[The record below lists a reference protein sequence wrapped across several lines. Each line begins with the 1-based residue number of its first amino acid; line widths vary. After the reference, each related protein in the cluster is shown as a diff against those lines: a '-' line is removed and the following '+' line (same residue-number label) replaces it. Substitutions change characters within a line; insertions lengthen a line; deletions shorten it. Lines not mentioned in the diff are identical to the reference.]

1 MLIWLGKTRWCLRKL
16 MDKVNN
22 WPYLS
27 IKTEYIFGADLQLLS
42 AAAVPLPLN
51 CLVVLAE

>member
-16 MDKVNN
+16 MYKVNN

-27 IKTEYIFGADLQLLS
+27 IKTEYIFGAALQLLS
-42 AAAVPLPLN
+42 AVAVPFPLN